1 MILFLLAIAP
11 AAAIIWFIYSK
22 DKYEKEP
29 LGLLV
34 LSFFL
39 GIVSIVPALAGSSIG
54 KSIGLD
60 ITENMLDT
68 FLYAFVAVALS
79 EEFAK
84 YLFLRFIMFNKRAF
98 NEPFDGIIYAVM
110 IGMGFAAF
118 ENVLYVA
125 EGGVSV
131 AVLRA
136 FTAVPAHAAFG
147 VIMGF
152 YVGLAKFN
160 PDNRQRLLLTGL
172 FWAVV
177 AHGAYDFFIMQQNY
191 ELLALLTVVVLVY
204 IIKLS
209 RQAIAI
215 HQKAS
220 PFNPDNQPLPKFS
233 FSLPKGVTFARGL
246 TKADESDIDMPPS
259 LPDAEEH
266 TIIPPPPPKDPNTDN
281 RRNWEV

>member
-1 MILFLLAIAP
+1 
-11 AAAIIWFIYSK
+11 
-22 DKYEKEP
+22 
-29 LGLLV
+29 
-34 LSFFL
+34 
-39 GIVSIVPALAGSSIG
+39 VSVVPALAGSGFG

-84 YLFLRFIMFNKRAF
+84 YLFLRFVMFNKTAF

-191 ELLALLTVVVLVY
+191 ELLGLLTLIVLIY
-204 IIKLS
+204 IIRLS

-220 PFNPDNQPLPKFS
+220 PFNPDNQPLSKFS

-246 TKADESDIDMPPS
+246 NKADKSDTTMPPS
-259 LPDAEEH
+259 LPDVEEH
-266 TIIPPPPPKDPNTDN
+266 NTIIPPPPPQDPNKDN
-281 RRNWEV
+281 RRDWGV